1 MIRVCIIAECVPVA
15 DVAMLPGVATSC
27 VDRLSDGLAAI
38 RARECDCILTP
49 ETVGSASSV
58 SCLDV
63 ARVARGYGVACVIVT
78 EHDCDGP
85 HGAVCMPPG
94 GDIAVAVAQSSLA
107 RAPRSPG

>member
-1 MIRVCIIAECVPVA
+1 MIRVCIIAECVPLA
-15 DVAMLPGVATSC
+15 DVAILPGVVTIC

-38 RARECDCILTP
+38 RARECDCVLTP
-49 ETVGSASSV
+49 ETVGTASSV

-63 ARVARGYGVACVIVT
+63 ARVARGYGVGCVIVT

-94 GDIAVAVAQSSLA
+94 GDFASAVERAMVA
-107 RAPRSPG
+107 RGR